1 MLFFCLYKL
10 KKNGKKGINSLN
22 LINSYESKIM
32 NVKLSTVEAALNTPL
47 KPLELNSEVKCP
59 KCKSRNLICS
69 VRYQTADAIHFENGC
84 FQLKESEASK
94 IFKKLIWNVKTVAIN
109 LKMKKLRHPMK
120 CCSKQ

>member
-1 MLFFCLYKL
+1 MA
-10 KKNGKKGINSLN
+10 KKGINSLN

-84 FQLKESEASK
+84 F
-94 IFKKLIWNVKTVAIN
+94 N
-109 LKMKKLRHPMK
+109 
-120 CCSKQ
+120 

>member
-1 MLFFCLYKL
+1 RKMA
-10 KKNGKKGINSLN
+10 KKGINSLN

-69 VRYQTADAIHFENGC
+69 VRYQTADVIHFENGC

-94 IFKKLIWNVKTVAIN
+94 IFKKIDLECKDCGNKFENEKVKTPNEV
-109 LKMKKLRHPMK
+109 LF
-120 CCSKQ
+120 